1 MVYRNFNLIRKRKIY
16 VFIVGSTI
24 FSFGYKFINV
34 LQNTKKEYDTK
45 LQSIEQSKNVKKD
58 KKTNNK
64 IKNMQEKYEA
74 EIKKSKGSGYSF
86 LAAGISCMLAEII
99 LKYLK

>member
-1 MVYRNFNLIRKRKIY
+1 MFLLL
-16 VFIVGSTI
+16 G
-24 FSFGYKFINV
+24 V
-34 LQNTKKEYDTK
+34 LFLVLGISLLMSCKNAKKEYDTK
-45 LQSIEQSKNVKKD
+45 LQSIEQSKSVKKD

-64 IKNMQEKYEA
+64 IKNIKEKYEA

-86 LAAGISCMLAEII
+86 LVAGISCMLAEII

>member
-1 MVYRNFNLIRKRKIY
+1 MFLLLGVLFLILGISLLMSCK
-16 VFIVGSTI
+16 
-24 FSFGYKFINV
+24 
-34 LQNTKKEYDTK
+34 NTKKEYDTK
-45 LQSIEQSKNVKKD
+45 LQNIEQSKNIKKD

-64 IKNMQEKYEA
+64 IKNTKDKYEA

-99 LKYLK
+99 LKFLK

>member
-1 MVYRNFNLIRKRKIY
+1 MFLLLGVLFLILGISLLMSCK
-16 VFIVGSTI
+16 
-24 FSFGYKFINV
+24 
-34 LQNTKKEYDTK
+34 NTKKEYYTK
-45 LQSIEQSKNVKKD
+45 LQNIEQSKNIKKD

-64 IKNMQEKYEA
+64 IKNTKDKYEA

-99 LKYLK
+99 LKFLK

>member
-1 MVYRNFNLIRKRKIY
+1 MFLLL
-16 VFIVGSTI
+16 G
-24 FSFGYKFINV
+24 V
-34 LQNTKKEYDTK
+34 LFLVLGISLLMSCKNTKKEYDTK
-45 LQSIEQSKNVKKD
+45 LQSIEQSKGVKKD

-64 IKNMQEKYEA
+64 IKNIEEKYEA

-86 LAAGISCMLAEII
+86 LVAGISCMLAEII

>member
-1 MVYRNFNLIRKRKIY
+1 MFLLL
-16 VFIVGSTI
+16 G
-24 FSFGYKFINV
+24 V
-34 LQNTKKEYDTK
+34 LFLVLGISLLMSCKNTKKEYDTK
-45 LQSIEQSKNVKKD
+45 LQSIEQSKSVKKD

-64 IKNMQEKYEA
+64 IKNIKEKYED

-86 LAAGISCMLAEII
+86 LAAGISCVLAEII

>member
-1 MVYRNFNLIRKRKIY
+1 MFLLLGVLFLVLGISLLMSCKTQRKSMIQN
-16 VFIVGSTI
+16 
-24 FSFGYKFINV
+24 YKVSNN
-34 LQNTKKEYDTK
+34 QKC
-45 LQSIEQSKNVKKD
+45 KKD

>member
-1 MVYRNFNLIRKRKIY
+1 MFLLL
-16 VFIVGSTI
+16 G
-24 FSFGYKFINV
+24 V
-34 LQNTKKEYDTK
+34 LFLVLVISLLMSCKNTKKEYDTK
-45 LQSIEQSKNVKKD
+45 LQSIEQSKSVKKD

-64 IKNMQEKYEA
+64 IKNIKEKYEA

>member
-1 MVYRNFNLIRKRKIY
+1 MFLLL
-16 VFIVGSTI
+16 G
-24 FSFGYKFINV
+24 V
-34 LQNTKKEYDTK
+34 LFLVLGISLLMSCKNTKKEYDTK
-45 LQSIEQSKNVKKD
+45 LQSIEQSKGVKKD

-64 IKNMQEKYEA
+64 IKNIKEKYEA

>member
-1 MVYRNFNLIRKRKIY
+1 MFFLL
-16 VFIVGSTI
+16 G
-24 FSFGYKFINV
+24 V
-34 LQNTKKEYDTK
+34 LFLVLGISLLMSCKNTKKEYDTK
-45 LQSIEQSKNVKKD
+45 LQSIEQSKGVKKD

-64 IKNMQEKYEA
+64 IKNIKEKYEA
-74 EIKKSKGSGYSF
+74 EIKKSNGSGYSF

>member
-1 MVYRNFNLIRKRKIY
+1 LGISLLMSCK
-16 VFIVGSTI
+16 
-24 FSFGYKFINV
+24 
-34 LQNTKKEYDTK
+34 NTKKEYDTK
-45 LQSIEQSKNVKKD
+45 LQNIEQSKNIKKD

-64 IKNMQEKYEA
+64 IKNTKDKYEA

-99 LKYLK
+99 LKFLK